1 MLDNADLT
9 YVCAAC
15 RHRFEAAEQPCRCP
29 KCRAVG
35 KDRDFPTAE
44 AAEIA
49 RQNDL
54 FRLGLVEG
62 MPAGM
67 TGRVFMTPGIANRG
81 PVFQSLC
88 LVAVATFS
96 DFTEDNDPYGDHGF
110 AALTVNEVRIYFKID
125 LYDETC
131 AFGSEE
137 PANPGRTTRVLTVLL
152 PSEY

>member
-1 MLDNADLT
+1 MSAQP
-9 YVCAAC
+9 AAISV
-15 RHRFEAAEQPCRCP
+15 EAAEQPCQCP

-62 MPAGM
+62 MPAGIKGHARM
-67 TGRVFMTPGIANRG
+67 TAGIANRG

-88 LVAVATFS
+88 VVAVATFS
-96 DFTEDNDPYGDHGF
+96 DFTEDNDPYGDHSF
-110 AALTVNEVRIYFKID
+110 AVLTVSGVSIYFKID
-125 LYDETC
+125 LYDETGT
-131 AFGSEE
+131 FGSEE
-137 PANPGRTTRVLTVLL
+137 PANPDRTTRALTILL
-152 PSEY
+152 SSEY